1 MLRLGLIAAN
11 STTSTI
17 TIKNTKPSQETKEN
31 VTLEE
36 WMVAKTTRRRGPS
49 QNYNSQNTSSNTKT
63 YNKNTNS
70 FTILNNETVEE
81 PQTTYEGSSKDKI
94 TTEQAQSTTEN
105 QKEKQSIEDD
115 KKEQLSTE
123 DDLSSDNGDLH
134 GEEIDDLHFKEMD
147 NITKEDSKEINN
159 TMSHKENTNET
170 RDTQLTTNSDTQI
183 LQDSQVTITINK
195 TQIDDD
201 SEMNDGQPSSVLK

>member
-11 STTSTI
+11 STTST
-17 TIKNTKPSQETKEN
+17 
-31 VTLEE
+31 
-36 WMVAKTTRRRGPS
+36 
-49 QNYNSQNTSSNTKT
+49 
-63 YNKNTNS
+63 
-70 FTILNNETVEE
+70 
-81 PQTTYEGSSKDKI
+81 
-94 TTEQAQSTTEN
+94 QSTTEN

-201 SEMNDGQPSSVLK
+201 SEMNDGQPPQMRRMPTSEIVKQHNNNLKIRYHD